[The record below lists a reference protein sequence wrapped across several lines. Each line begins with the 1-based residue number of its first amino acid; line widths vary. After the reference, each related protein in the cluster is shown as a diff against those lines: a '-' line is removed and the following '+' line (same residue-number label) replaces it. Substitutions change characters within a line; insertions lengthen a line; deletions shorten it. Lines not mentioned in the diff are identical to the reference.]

1 MIKISVCDDDEG
13 QLTFFRECFANYN
26 EKYDEKIEAKF
37 YQSVQSLLNEQ
48 FFSPDAYFLDIELQ
62 DGNGLKL
69 AGQIRTKNSKIPIV
83 FITSHEEFMPE
94 AFQVHAYHYLNE
106 KKNAQAVENVL
117 NQLADYFSEQNP
129 LFTFQTYGETISLDC
144 RDIICFTSEKR
155 KNIVIAENGEFE
167 YYGKFSDIMDK
178 LPRQNFAELRN
189 NFIINMAYIHTIDK
203 VTVYYENVHGI
214 GLNSVDIT
222 RKYRNSFEEK
232 YEAYR
237 NRIYK

>member
-13 QLTFFRECFANYN
+13 QLTFFKQCFMEYN
-26 EKYDEKIEAKF
+26 EKHKEKIEANF
-37 YQSVQSLLNEQ
+37 YQSVQSLLNEKK
-48 FFSPDAYFLDIELQ
+48 FSPDVYFLDIELQ

-69 AGQIRTKNSKIPIV
+69 AGKIRTRNSK
-83 FITSHEEFMPE
+83 MPE
-94 AFQVHAYHYLNE
+94 AFHVHAYQYLNE

-117 NQLADYFSEQNP
+117 NQLADYFSEQNQI
-129 LFTFQTYGETISLDC
+129 FSFQTYGEMISLDC

-155 KNIVIAENGEFE
+155 KNIVIAESGEFE

-203 VTVYYENVHGI
+203 ATVYYENVHGI

-222 RKYRNSFEEK
+222 RKYRKSFEEK

-237 NRIYK
+237 NRIYR